1 MPRILIV
8 EDENIVGRDIQ
19 KRLQRMGYEALEVLS
34 TGKQAIEFVEREQP
48 DLILMDIQIQGD
60 IDGVETA
67 GRIRERLDVP
77 IVYLTAFSDEATL
90 QRAKATEAFAYVLK
104 PFKDRELH
112 KSIEFALYRHQTGL
126 ELQKAH
132 DTLETHVEQRTAEL
146 ARVNEELK
154 HEMKERQLAV
164 ENQTLLEEQLRQSQK
179 MEALGQLA
187 SGVAHDFNNM
197 LTIITGYSDLVIN
210 RMSDKDPAVSDVLA
224 IKEAGNRA
232 AALTSQLLAFGRRQ
246 ALQYSTIDL
255 NGTVESA
262 RNMLQRIIGKDIHFE
277 IDLQPGPHYIK
288 TDPGLLDQ
296 VLVNLIIN
304 ARDAMPSGGQLK
316 IETTAITLDQPLT
329 NRFLNLE
336 PGEYIRLRVTDS
348 GSGIT
353 DKVLNRIFEPFYTTK
368 DKGKGTGLGLSMAYS
383 LVEQSGGQIDVASR
397 PDEGTRFDL
406 YLPIAN
412 ARPEDS
418 LSETSPAP
426 GPRSKN
432 GNEIILLVEDEDVV
446 RDLAR
451 CVLSDHGYDVLEARQ
466 GEEALALS
474 ELHAGP
480 IHLLL
485 TDVVMPKMSGPELAQ
500 ILQALRPDM
509 PVLYVSGHNDDTVL
523 RYGMQ
528 EQQIH
533 YLQKPFT
540 PNSLIAKIRQVLNL
554 R

>member
-1 MPRILIV
+1 MHRILIV
-8 EDENIVGRDIQ
+8 EDENIVGLDIQ
-19 KRLQRMGYEALEVLS
+19 KRLRRMGYEALEVLS
-34 TGKQAIEFVEREQP
+34 TGQQAVEYVEREQP

-60 IDGVETA
+60 IDGIETTR
-67 GRIRERLDVP
+67 RIRERFDVP
-77 IVYLTAFSDEATL
+77 IVYLTAFSDETTL
-90 QRAKATEAFAYVLK
+90 ERAKATEAFAYVLK
-104 PFKDRELH
+104 PFKDRELYS
-112 KSIEFALYRHQTGL
+112 SIEFALYRHQTGV
-126 ELQKAH
+126 ELQKHH
-132 DTLETHVEQRTAEL
+132 DELETRVEERTAEL

-164 ENQTLLEEQLRQSQK
+164 EGRALLEEQLRQSQK

-187 SGVAHDFNNM
+187 GGVAHDFNNM
-197 LTIITGYSDLVIN
+197 LTIITGYSELVIN
-210 RMSDKDPAVSDVLA
+210 RMSDKDPIVSDMLA
-224 IKEAGNRA
+224 IKEAGDRA
-232 AALTSQLLAFGRRQ
+232 ATLTSQLLTFGRRQ

-262 RNMLQRIIGKDIHFE
+262 RDMLQRMIGEDIHFE

-288 TDPGLLDQ
+288 TDPGQLDQ
-296 VLVNLIIN
+296 VLVNLVVN
-304 ARDAMPSGGQLK
+304 ARDAMPRGGRLR
-316 IETTAITLDQPLT
+316 IETAAIALDQPLT
-329 NRFLNLE
+329 NRFLKLE

-406 YLPIAN
+406 YLPITN
-412 ARPEDS
+412 ARPEEK

-426 GPRSKN
+426 EPSSEN

-451 CVLSDHGYDVLEARQ
+451 RVLSDYGYDVLEARQ

-485 TDVVMPKMSGPELAQ
+485 TDLVMPKMSGPELAQ
-500 ILQALRPDM
+500 NLQALRPDM
-509 PVLYVSGHNDDTVL
+509 PVLYMSGYNDEKVL

-533 YLQKPFT
+533 FLQKPFT
-540 PNSLIAKIRQVLNL
+540 PNALIAKIRQVINL

>member
-1 MPRILIV
+1 MHRILIV
-8 EDENIVGRDIQ
+8 EDENIVGLDIQ
-19 KRLQRMGYEALEVLS
+19 KRLRRMGYEALEVLS
-34 TGKQAIEFVEREQP
+34 TGQQAVEYVEREQP

-60 IDGVETA
+60 IDGIETTR
-67 GRIRERLDVP
+67 RIRERFDVP
-77 IVYLTAFSDEATL
+77 IVYLTAFSDETTL

-104 PFKDRELH
+104 PFKDRELYS
-112 KSIEFALYRHQTGL
+112 SIEFALYRHQTGV
-126 ELQKAH
+126 ELQKHH
-132 DTLETHVEQRTAEL
+132 DELETRVEERTAEL

-164 ENQTLLEEQLRQSQK
+164 EGRALLEEQLRQSQK

-187 SGVAHDFNNM
+187 GGVAHDFNNM
-197 LTIITGYSDLVIN
+197 LTIITGYSELVIN
-210 RMSDKDPAVSDVLA
+210 RMSDKDPIVSDMLA
-224 IKEAGNRA
+224 IKEAGDRA
-232 AALTSQLLAFGRRQ
+232 ATLPSQLLPFGRRQ

-262 RNMLQRIIGKDIHFE
+262 RDMLQRMIGEDIHFE

-288 TDPGLLDQ
+288 TDPGQLDQ
-296 VLVNLIIN
+296 VLVNLVVN
-304 ARDAMPSGGQLK
+304 ARDAMPRGGRLR
-316 IETTAITLDQPLT
+316 IETAAIALDQPLT
-329 NRFLNLE
+329 NRFLKLE

-406 YLPIAN
+406 YLPITN
-412 ARPEDS
+412 ARPEEK

-426 GPRSKN
+426 GPRSEN

-451 CVLSDHGYDVLEARQ
+451 RVLSDYGYDVLEARQ

-485 TDVVMPKMSGPELAQ
+485 TDLVMPKMSGPELAQ
-500 ILQALRPDM
+500 NLQALRPDM
-509 PVLYVSGHNDDTVL
+509 PVLYMSGYNDEKVL

-533 YLQKPFT
+533 FLQKPFT
-540 PNSLIAKIRQVLNL
+540 PNALIAKIRQVINL

>member
-1 MPRILIV
+1 MHRILIV
-8 EDENIVGRDIQ
+8 EDENIVGLDIQ
-19 KRLQRMGYEALEVLS
+19 KRLRRMGYEALEVLS
-34 TGKQAIEFVEREQP
+34 TGQQAVEYVEREQP

-60 IDGVETA
+60 IDGIETTR
-67 GRIRERLDVP
+67 RIRERFDVP
-77 IVYLTAFSDEATL
+77 IVYLTAFSDETTL

-104 PFKDRELH
+104 PFKDRELYS
-112 KSIEFALYRHQTGL
+112 SIEFALYRHQAGV

-132 DTLETHVEQRTAEL
+132 DELETHVEERTAEL

-164 ENQTLLEEQLRQSQK
+164 EGRALLEEQLRQSQK

-187 SGVAHDFNNM
+187 GGVAHDFNNM
-197 LTIITGYSDLVIN
+197 LTIITGYSELVIN
-210 RMSDKDPAVSDVLA
+210 RMSDKDPIVSDMLA
-224 IKEAGNRA
+224 IKEAGDRA
-232 AALTSQLLAFGRRQ
+232 ATLTNQLLTFGRRQ

-262 RNMLQRIIGKDIHFE
+262 RDMLQRMIGEDIHFE

-288 TDPGLLDQ
+288 TDPGQLDQ
-296 VLVNLIIN
+296 VLVNLVVN
-304 ARDAMPSGGQLK
+304 ARDAMPRGGRLR
-316 IETTAITLDQPLT
+316 IETAAIALDQPLT
-329 NRFLNLE
+329 NRFLKLE

-397 PDEGTRFDL
+397 PGEGTRFDL
-406 YLPIAN
+406 YLPITN
-412 ARPEDS
+412 ARPEEK

-426 GPRSKN
+426 EPSSEN

-451 CVLSDHGYDVLEARQ
+451 RVLSDYGYDVLEARQ
-466 GEEALALS
+466 GKEALALS

-485 TDVVMPKMSGPELAQ
+485 TDVVMPKMSGRELAQ
-500 ILQALRPDM
+500 NLQALRPDM
-509 PVLYVSGHNDDTVL
+509 PVLYMSGYNDDKVL

-533 YLQKPFT
+533 FLQKPFT
-540 PNSLIAKIRQVLNL
+540 PNALIAKIRQVINL